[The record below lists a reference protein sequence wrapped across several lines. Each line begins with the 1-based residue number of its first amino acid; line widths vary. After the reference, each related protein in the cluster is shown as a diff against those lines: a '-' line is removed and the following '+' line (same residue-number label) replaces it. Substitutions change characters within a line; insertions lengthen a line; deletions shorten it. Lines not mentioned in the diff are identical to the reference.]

1 LHQAGA
7 EIIAGDLADGASL
20 DAAMRDAYGSS
31 ACSPGVRAIGQPA
44 TTTTFRHRRCL
55 SMREAP

>member
-20 DAAMRDAYGSS
+20 DAAMRYAYGVFSVQ
-31 ACSPGVRAIGQPA
+31 PGFRAIGQPA
-44 TTTTFRHRRCL
+44 TTTFRHRRCL